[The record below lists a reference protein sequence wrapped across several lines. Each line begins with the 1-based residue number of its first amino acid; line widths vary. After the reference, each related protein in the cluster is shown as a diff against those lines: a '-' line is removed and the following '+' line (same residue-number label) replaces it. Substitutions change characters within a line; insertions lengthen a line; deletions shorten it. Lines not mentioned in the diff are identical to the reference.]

1 MKSIWSKQI
10 PPIGLVRF
18 NRDAIKIVDRFA
30 KKTCYVLEGRKLVG
44 LATDGDIRRALLA
57 GALLDDK
64 IESAMNRHFVSSLTL
79 RRAKLFVNNFHPRLG
94 SSLLLMSQVNLWI

>member
-1 MKSIWSKQI
+1 MEVNKYHPLVSVGDSI
-10 PPIGLVRF
+10 
-18 NRDAIKIVDRFA
+18 RDAIKIVDRFA

-44 LATDGDIRRALLA
+44 LATDGDIRRALLE

-64 IESAMNRHFVSSLTL
+64 IESAMNRHFVSFPYFTQ
-79 RRAKLFVNNFHPRLG
+79 RAKLFVNNFHPRLG